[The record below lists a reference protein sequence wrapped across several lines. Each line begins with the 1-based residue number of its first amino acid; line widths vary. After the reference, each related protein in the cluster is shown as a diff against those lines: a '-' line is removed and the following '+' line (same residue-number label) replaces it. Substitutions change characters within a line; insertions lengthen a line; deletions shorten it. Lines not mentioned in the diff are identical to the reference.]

1 MYLFR
6 KYPMIAEEVKKM
18 SKERVLRMMD
28 RHIAKGAPHRQKLS
42 VQVFSSS
49 YLSAMESPTEDEV
62 LITDVIEFKRT
73 AELFPL
79 HKSLDVSQMTMEAIL
94 AKSEEL
100 NN

>member
-1 MYLFR
+1 
-6 KYPMIAEEVKKM
+6 MIADEVKKL

-49 YLSAMESPTEDEV
+49 HLSAMESPTATEDEV